1 MVLNKFLVP
10 EGAGLFGTAAGI
22 SCGPD
27 SQSSPPPKL
36 LDSCEACLISV
47 TAITVFVG
55 LSGFE
60 FAARF
65 GLRLRLGGSRPRGVI
80 PPEPARRSLSDALLA
95 LRCLRGFAP
104 RLCGGALKKA
114 SSSFTICD
122 VEGPS
127 RSSSLTVSVFFDV
140 CMAACSSGVMS
151 LNAIRSSTA
160 VLSTS

>member
-36 LDSCEACLISV
+36 LDSCEACLISL

-55 LSGFE
+55 FSG

-65 GLRLRLGGSRPRGVI
+65 GLRLRLGGSRRGVI

-95 LRCLRGFAP
+95 LRCLRGFAL
-104 RLCGGALKKA
+104 RLCGGASKKA
-114 SSSFTICD
+114 SSFIICD

-127 RSSSLTVSVFFDV
+127 RSSSVTVSVFFDV
-140 CMAACSSGVMS
+140 CMVA
-151 LNAIRSSTA
+151 
-160 VLSTS
+160 